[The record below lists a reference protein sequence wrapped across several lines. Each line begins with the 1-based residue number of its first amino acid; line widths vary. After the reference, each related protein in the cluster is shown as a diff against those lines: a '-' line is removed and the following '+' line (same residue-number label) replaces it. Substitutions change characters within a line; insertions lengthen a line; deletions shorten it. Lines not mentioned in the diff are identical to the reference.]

1 MISAGCHLFKAPL
14 PLEGLA
20 FRGVEPG
27 CSGEVGSSP
36 QEPALRILWWALLG
50 LAAGAQ
56 PGATSWLDTELVFPP
71 SPGAWGEGAGAGRS
85 ESLPSQSAQCRGG
98 VEDDK
103 QGPRS
108 LEFLRDL
115 RARSAFGDD
124 WVLPSLFIDEEPG
137 ACRGGSLV

>member
-1 MISAGCHLFKAPL
+1 MISVGCHLFKAPL

-36 QEPALRILWWALLG
+36 QEPALRILLWALLG

-71 SPGAWGEGAGAGRS
+71 SPGAWGEVAGAGRS
-85 ESLPSQSAQCRGG
+85 ESSVG
-98 VEDDK
+98 VEWRMINK
-103 QGPRS
+103 GPGVLS
-108 LEFLRDL
+108 FSGTSGLEVPL
-115 RARSAFGDD
+115 
-124 WVLPSLFIDEEPG
+124 EMT
-137 ACRGGSLV
+137 GSCPHYS